1 MRMIPCLQGR
11 DVGHVSHLNG
21 DFTDSCISAR
31 ERERERERERICYAK
46 GHSSAEDAVRHPVGE
61 QDP

>member
-1 MRMIPCLQGR
+1 MRMITCLQGR

-31 ERERERERERICYAK
+31 ERDAK